1 MEFLVK
7 NRVFK
12 DFEIEFLPKIEFF
25 DFWPNRVFVKS
36 HKKSLKLHSV
46 SLIRDSRK
54 SFRVQYPLIFQK
66 NSGNCPLKYPLIF
79 SLSGFT
85 SLTPMWRKRTMRPEK
100 IHFPLPT
107 PGTVQEWECF
117 FLLLSIH
124 TLKEGVY
131 GREKKKSISLLHWAK
146 SGERE

>member
-1 MEFLVK
+1 
-7 NRVFK
+7 
-12 DFEIEFLPKIEFF
+12 
-25 DFWPNRVFVKS
+25 
-36 HKKSLKLHSV
+36 
-46 SLIRDSRK
+46 
-54 SFRVQYPLIFQK
+54 
-66 NSGNCPLKYPLIF
+66 
-79 SLSGFT
+79 
-85 SLTPMWRKRTMRPEK
+85 MRPEK

-146 SGERE
+146 SGEREMYFFWVHCPFSP